1 MRMRA
6 REEMK
11 GAGLKIFTALPFHPC
26 RQIQPKSRRH
36 GVSPGGQGGTALYS
50 PATDEDE
57 VSAEHRDSTSK
68 ESRCLGL
75 VGGLGPGA
83 TVYYYRGLLAA
94 HEAAGRTARLL
105 IAHADLDCVRRFME
119 NNDHAGLAHYLAGFV
134 SSLAAGG
141 AEMTAIVA
149 ITPHICAP
157 ELTAISPLPLIDI
170 VSEVAVVI
178 RTRGLKRVALLGT
191 RFTVQSRMFD
201 RLGVDV
207 IVPKGEEIRQIHNT
221 YMDVLQDR
229 STQENIDG
237 LRQIAHT
244 LIARDGAQAVL
255 LAGTDLSMVLNED
268 NAGFP
273 TIDCAAMH
281 IKAITKSL
289 LD

>member
-1 MRMRA
+1 LRHFA
-6 REEMK
+6 I
-11 GAGLKIFTALPFHPC
+11 ASA
-26 RQIQPKSRRH
+26 KS
-36 GVSPGGQGGTALYS
+36 ALYS
-50 PATDEDE
+50 PATDEGE
-57 VSAEHRDSTSK
+57 LSAEHRDSTSK

-83 TVYYYRGLLAA
+83 TVHYYRGLLAA
-94 HEAAGRTARLL
+94 HEAAGRAVRLL

-119 NNDHAGLAHYLAGFV
+119 NNDRAGLAHYLAGFV

-149 ITPHICAP
+149 ITPHICAS

-170 VSEVAVVI
+170 VSEVAAVI

-191 RFTVQSRMFD
+191 RFTLESRMFD

-207 IVPKGEEIRQIHNT
+207 VVPKMEEIDQIHNT
-221 YMDVLQDR
+221 YMDVVHDC
-229 STQENIDG
+229 STPGQIDG
-237 LRQIAHT
+237 LRQVART
-244 LIARDGAQAVL
+244 LIERDGAEAVL

-273 TIDCAAMH
+273 TIDCAAVH
-281 IKAITKSL
+281 IKAITKRL
-289 LD
+289 LG